1 MTSWIS
7 PYEPVR
13 APAGSRPTHLLRT
26 TFRATGSGTLRITAH
41 GVYEAHL
48 NGQRVGDH
56 ELTPGYTEYGKR
68 LQVQSFEVSFQGTNE
83 LIVELSDGWYRG
95 QVGLFR
101 SSDQWGE
108 RTALWAEI
116 DGIVETGSHWES
128 AQTNHLAD
136 MIEGETVDLREQP
149 LVWHPVEV
157 VEHRTDFVVSD
168 APPVRRIEEIVPTIT
183 ARGDDWIVDLGQ
195 NITGW
200 LRLTNLGPR
209 DTHLTLTYGEELGPD
224 GDVTQVNLVPNVPF
238 LPHPLSAGQVDHV
251 ISDGSRGFEPRHS
264 TKGFRYVRISG
275 AVEKPN
281 AVGVVVHTDLVR
293 TGTFSSSHADLN
305 KLHDAAVWS
314 FRGNVVDIPTDC
326 PTRERAGWTGDW
338 QIYIPTAAY
347 LYDVAGFSTK
357 WLKDLAATQWENG
370 VVPNMAPAPRSE
382 VLEGPAADANGS
394 AGWGDAA
401 VIVPWE
407 QYLAYGDSTV
417 LEDNWPMMVRWIDF
431 VRSAAEGARHPLR
444 QGAEEPHE
452 QYLWDTGFHWGEW
465 LEPMRA
471 GEDVDF
477 PALLAADKGD
487 VATAFYRRSTYLM
500 SRIARI
506 LGKPD
511 DYGALTEL
519 VRGAWQ
525 AEYVNRDGTVRPNTQ
540 ATCVR
545 ALAFD
550 LVNDRA
556 AVADQLV
563 RLVREADT
571 HLTTGFLATP
581 DLLPML
587 ADHGHPDVAFD
598 LLLQRTWPS
607 WLGMIDAG
615 ATTIWERWEG
625 WTADGQPHE
634 SHNHFSKGAVI
645 GFLHR
650 YVAGIRPI
658 SPGYE
663 RFELRPVPGPLTHA
677 RGALDTRHG
686 RIESSWT
693 IDGGSFILDAV
704 VPKGTTCLA
713 TLPDGSTHELTPGHH
728 NLRSTP

>member
-101 SSDQWGE
+101 SSDQRGE

-116 DGIVETGSHWES
+116 DGVVATGSHWES

-136 MIEGETVDLREQP
+136 MIEGETVDLRDQP

-157 VEHRTDFVVSD
+157 VEHSTDFVVSD

-251 ISDGSRGFEPRHS
+251 VSDGSRGFEPRHS

-275 AVEKPN
+275 AVEKPE

-293 TGTFSSSHADLN
+293 TGTFHCSEESLN

-347 LYDVAGFSTK
+347 LYDVSGFSTK

-382 VLEGPAADANGS
+382 VLEGPAAGANGS

-431 VRSAAEGARHPLR
+431 VRSAASSGRHPSR
-444 QGAEEPHE
+444 TGPEQPHE

-477 PALLAADKGD
+477 PALLRADKGD

-500 SRIARI
+500 SRIARV
-506 LGKPD
+506 LGLDNP
-511 DYGALTEL
+511 YAELTEQ

-525 AEYVNRDGTVRPNTQ
+525 AEYVNPDGTVHPNTQ

-550 LVNDRA
+550 LVNDRV
-556 AVADQLV
+556 AVADQLA
-563 RLVREADT
+563 RLVREADD

-581 DLLPML
+581 DLLAVL

-598 LLLQRTWPS
+598 LLMQRTWPS

-663 RFELRPVPGPLTHA
+663 RFELRPIPGPLTHA

-693 IDGGSFILDAV
+693 IDGGSFILDAL
-704 VPKGTTCLA
+704 VPDGTTCLA